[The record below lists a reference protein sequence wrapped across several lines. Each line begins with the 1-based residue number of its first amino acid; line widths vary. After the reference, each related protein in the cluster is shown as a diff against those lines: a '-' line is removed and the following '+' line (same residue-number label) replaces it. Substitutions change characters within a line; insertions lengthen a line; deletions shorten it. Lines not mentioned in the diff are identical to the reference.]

1 MWKSID
7 HRTSHR
13 VKSALDSKLCW
24 YIFVYLYSYKHHIA
38 TKEEY
43 SRWLYIFSQHTQG
56 FARRALSSNSLVYWY
71 LVFVFCQLAQR
82 QESLLYTYIYITTNN
97 AIETLCPWLHRYWY
111 KMQPMR
117 LTQNILLLIWTAFP
131 QTANHYQ
138 DRCWMTA
145 LFSFKEKIG
154 KTVWMN
160 ISTILISYTQYG
172 NKMISC
178 HW

>member
-1 MWKSID
+1 MSFEYIENIRTSPGYGCNVYLISEMWKSID
-7 HRTSHR
+7 HRTSHC

-24 YIFVYLYSYKHHIA
+24 YIFVYLYSYKHHMA

-138 DRCWMTA
+138 DRCFIFIQRENW
-145 LFSFKEKIG
+145 
-154 KTVWMN
+154 
-160 ISTILISYTQYG
+160 
-172 NKMISC
+172 
-178 HW
+178 